1 MFSEILIK
9 DNMKTNQ
16 IKLLKE
22 LANEIRTAKRSGDE
36 VVISL
41 QPAKILTKQENFTG
55 KFNNLKR
62 VCIFK

>member
-1 MFSEILIK
+1 
-9 DNMKTNQ
+9 MKTNQ